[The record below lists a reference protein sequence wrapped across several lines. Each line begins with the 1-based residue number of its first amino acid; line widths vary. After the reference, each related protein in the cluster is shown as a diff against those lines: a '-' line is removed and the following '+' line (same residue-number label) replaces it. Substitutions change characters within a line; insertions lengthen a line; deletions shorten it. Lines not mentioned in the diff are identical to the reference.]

1 MRLTLLPSMGH
12 LTSTGSSKRGG
23 KHHTDGRADAC
34 LMTWMT
40 ERGSAALY
48 SADVVLLAAADAG
61 ANAPIKLMASNQT
74 QTSCGVGAPRQEV
87 L

>member
-1 MRLTLLPSMGH
+1 
-12 LTSTGSSKRGG
+12 
-23 KHHTDGRADAC
+23 
-34 LMTWMT
+34 MTWMT

-61 ANAPIKLMASNQT
+61 ANATIKLMASNQT
-74 QTSCGVGAPRQEV
+74 QPSCGVGAPRQEV